1 MKTLRAPHAR
11 TGWRAR
17 LAGLGAALLT
27 TAAATTLVTAGAP
40 AAVAAAPTSGWNDWG
55 CRPSAAHPEPVVL
68 LHGLGGQAVS
78 NWFYHGTALAAA
90 GYCVFSTTY
99 GQGAFGDLVGGLGSM
114 RTSAR
119 QVDAFVDRVRTATGA
134 AEVDLVG
141 HSEGTTVAAYYLKLE
156 GGAAKVKDFVGFGS
170 NYRGTSLSG
179 LGTLAKAV
187 MPLLPDVTEF
197 VRSQCASCLEFLAP
211 NDFLD
216 DLARGGFT
224 VPGVAYTNIMSRYD
238 TVVTPYSSGR
248 IDEPGVTNIVLQDR
262 CGLDLSGHLAMAV
275 DPNVNLLIQR
285 ALDPQS
291 PPPFRCRPALPAP
304 F

>member
-1 MKTLRAPHAR
+1 MKHPRAPHAR
-11 TGWRAR
+11 PGWRAR
-17 LAGLGAALLT
+17 ALGLGAGLLATAALLT
-27 TAAATTLVTAGAP
+27 GAPATATAATAAAP
-40 AAVAAAPTSGWNDWG
+40 SSGWNDWA

-78 NWFYHGTALAAA
+78 NWFYHGTRLAAA

-141 HSEGTTVAAYYLKLE
+141 HSEGTTVAAYYLKRE
-156 GGAAKVKDFVGFGS
+156 GGAAKVKDFVGFGP

-179 LGTLAKAV
+179 LGVLAKAV
-187 MPLLPDVTEF
+187 MPLLPDVTAF

-216 DLARGGFT
+216 DLAQGGIT

-238 TVVTPYSSGR
+238 TVVTPYTSGR

-262 CGLDLSGHLAMAV
+262 CGLDVSGHLAMAV
-275 DPNVNLLIQR
+275 DANVNLLIQR
-285 ALDPQS
+285 ALDPQA
-291 PPPFRCRPALPAP
+291 PPRFSCQWVLPAP